1 LLLLILYAENQILN
15 MSLTLP
21 SSDSCT
27 KPALVRLCLRLV
39 DFFVRIWLLKAC
51 FLLIL
56 PVPVRVNRFFALDL
70 VFTFGIL
77 LYL

>member
-1 LLLLILYAENQILN
+1 
-15 MSLTLP
+15 
-21 SSDSCT
+21 
-27 KPALVRLCLRLV
+27 LV
-39 DFFVRIWLLKAC
+39 DFFVRMWLLKAC

-77 LYL
+77 LYLVG